1 MSKLKVTVVGG
12 GLAGSE
18 AALVL
23 SKNPNIEVTLYE
35 MRPKKNTEVHKSD
48 KFAELV
54 CSNSFKS
61 LKPATAAGMLKYEL
75 EVLKSPV
82 YQCALNNRVEAG
94 NALAVDRDL
103 FSAEVTKLINDA
115 KNIKVIHDEFA
126 DIKKESKNCDYLIL
140 ATGPLTSEK
149 LANDLLKLTG
159 VDELAFYDAAAPIV
173 MADSLDRNIIFEQDR
188 YANDVAASY
197 LNIPM
202 DKQEYETFINELL
215 NAECIIKKDFE
226 SKDLFQACQ
235 PIEEVARSG
244 FDAPRYGAMKPVGLT
259 DPRNG
264 KRPYAVV
271 QLRAENKE
279 KTSYN
284 LVGFQTN
291 LTFSEQKR
299 IFSMLPGLENAE
311 FVRFG
316 VMHRNT
322 FINAPKLLDENLN
335 LKDNIYVAGQLC
347 GTEGY
352 LEAVRS
358 GHHAAVSVL
367 CKSMGEA
374 VASLSELTAFGSLIK
389 YATNPETKNYQP
401 MHVNFGIF
409 PPLDKQ
415 IRNKRD
421 RYDAFAK
428 RGKIEIEKYAKQL
441 EKLWKK
447 I

>member
-1 MSKLKVTVVGG
+1 MSKVKVTVVGG

-23 SKNPNIEVTLYE
+23 SKNPNIEITLYE
-35 MRPKKNTEVHKSD
+35 MRPEKNTEVHKTGD
-48 KFAELV
+48 FAELV

-61 LKPATAAGMLKYEL
+61 MKETSAAGMLKYEL
-75 EVLKSPV
+75 ELLNSPV
-82 YQCALNNRVEAG
+82 YKCALNNRVEAG

-103 FSAEVTKLINDA
+103 FSQEVTKLINDA
-115 KNIKVIHDEFA
+115 TNIKVVKNEFI
-126 DIKKESKNCDYLIL
+126 DIESESKNCDYLIL
-140 ATGPLTSEK
+140 ATGPLTSDN
-149 LANDLLKLTG
+149 LAKNLLKLTG
-159 VDELAFYDAAAPIV
+159 EDALAFYDAAAPIV
-173 MADSLDRNIIFEQDR
+173 MADSLDRSIIFEQDR
-188 YANDVAASY
+188 YADEGAASY

-215 NAECIIKKDFE
+215 NAEYIIKKDFE

-291 LTFSEQKR
+291 LTFAEQKR
-299 IFSMLPGLENAE
+299 IFSMLPGLEKAE

-322 FINAPKLLDENLN
+322 FINAPKLLSENLN

-358 GHHAAVSVL
+358 GYHAAVSVL
-367 CKSMGEA
+367 CESLGEA
-374 VASLSELTAFGSLIK
+374 VPSLSDLTAFGSLIK

-409 PPLDKQ
+409 PPLENQ

-428 RGKIEIEKYAKQL
+428 RGKIEIENYAKELQS
-441 EKLWKK
+441 LWKK